1 MSLKIMYWVKNKL
14 KVRYVCIEL
23 TFLDLIYEEILLYHF
38 EDFKANYELKKLNG
52 DSLIQPIL

>member
-1 MSLKIMYWVKNKL
+1 MYWVKNKL